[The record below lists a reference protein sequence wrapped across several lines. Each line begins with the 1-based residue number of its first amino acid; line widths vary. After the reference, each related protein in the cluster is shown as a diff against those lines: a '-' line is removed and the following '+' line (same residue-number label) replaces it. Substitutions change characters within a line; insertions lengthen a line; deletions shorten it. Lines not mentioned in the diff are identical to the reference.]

1 MHLKIDGRYM
11 KQGWLI
17 VNEYL
22 DTEKFL
28 EIRKLFL
35 SGAEKKNV
43 KLTVYT
49 NADFAVDLSG
59 AVVKSR
65 AFDEGEPEF
74 IIFYDKDITLAAAL
88 EKMGY
93 RLYNSADAISVCDS
107 KVKTAE
113 RIAKYNLNCRGDE
126 AKILMPKTY
135 KVPFSYENI
144 GIKDSYS
151 FEFLEFVERDLGGT
165 CSIGG
170 STFCN
175 DERGGECGTEDRT
188 LACAYPIVIKESN
201 SSFGMGV
208 HLAGSREEAVKLI
221 CEYGNKECIIQ
232 EYLSY
237 SSGRDYRLQMVSDKC
252 VCAMMRSNENDFR
265 ANITNG
271 GKMSEYKP
279 TDEDLSLAR
288 NVMKCL
294 KLDFAGIDI
303 MHDKSGRAV
312 FLEANSNAHFKN
324 IYDLTGINTAEKMI
338 EYIVA
343 KD

>member
-1 MHLKIDGRYM
+1 MVGYM

-49 NADFAVDLSG
+49 NADFVVNLSD
-59 AVVKSR
+59 ATVKSR

-74 IIFYDKDITLAAAL
+74 IIFYDKDIALASAL

-107 KVKTAE
+107 KVKTAT
-113 RIAKYNLNCRGDE
+113 RISEYNLNCKDDE

-135 KVPFSYENI
+135 KVPFTYENI

-151 FEFLEFVERDLGGT
+151 FDFLDYVEKDLCEAGKGAL
-165 CSIGG
+165 SG
-170 STFCN
+170 
-175 DERGGECGTEDRT
+175 
-188 LACAYPIVIKESN
+188 AYPMIIKESN

-279 TDEDLSLAR
+279 TDEDLALAR

-303 MHDKSGRAV
+303 MHDKSGRTV

-324 IYDLTGINTAEKMI
+324 IYDLTGINAAEKMI
-338 EYIVA
+338 EYIVGKA
-343 KD
+343 E

>member
-1 MHLKIDGRYM
+1 M

-59 AVVKSR
+59 AVAKSR

-74 IIFYDKDITLAAAL
+74 IIFYDKDIVLASAL

-93 RLYNSADAISVCDS
+93 RLYNSADAIDVCDS
-107 KVKTAE
+107 KVKTAT
-113 RIAKYNLNCRGDE
+113 RISEYNLNCRGDE

-135 KVPFSYENI
+135 KVPFTYENI

-151 FEFLEFVERDLGGT
+151 FDFLDYVEKDLSEAEKGAL
-165 CSIGG
+165 S
-170 STFCN
+170 
-175 DERGGECGTEDRT
+175 D
-188 LACAYPIVIKESN
+188 AYPMVIKESN

-279 TDEDLSLAR
+279 SDEDLSLAR

-303 MHDKSGRAV
+303 MHDKSGRTI

-324 IYDLTGINTAEKMI
+324 IYDLTGINAAEKMI
-338 EYIVA
+338 EYIVGKA
-343 KD
+343 E

>member
-1 MHLKIDGRYM
+1 M

-65 AFDEGEPEF
+65 AFDEGDPDF
-74 IIFYDKDITLAAAL
+74 IIFYDKDIALASAL

-93 RLYNSADAISVCDS
+93 RLYNSADAIDVCDS
-107 KVKTAE
+107 KVKTAT
-113 RIAKYNLNCRGDE
+113 RISEYNLNCRGDE

-135 KVPFSYENI
+135 KVPFTYENI

-151 FEFLEFVERDLGGT
+151 FDFLDYVEKDLCEAGEGT
-165 CSIGG
+165 LS
-170 STFCN
+170 
-175 DERGGECGTEDRT
+175 D
-188 LACAYPIVIKESN
+188 AYPMVIKESN

-324 IYDLTGINTAEKMI
+324 IYDLTGINAAEKMI
-338 EYIVA
+338 EYIVGKA
-343 KD
+343 E

>member
-1 MHLKIDGRYM
+1 MHLKTDGRYM

-74 IIFYDKDITLAAAL
+74 IIFYDKDIALASAL

-93 RLYNSADAISVCDS
+93 RLYNSADAIDVCDS
-107 KVKTAE
+107 KVKTAS
-113 RIAKYNLNCRGDE
+113 RISEYNLNCKDDE

-135 KVPFSYENI
+135 KVPFTYENI

-151 FEFLEFVERDLGGT
+151 FDFLDYVEKDL
-165 CSIGG
+165 C
-170 STFCN
+170 
-175 DERGGECGTEDRT
+175 EAGEGALSD
-188 LACAYPIVIKESN
+188 AYPMVIKESN

-252 VCAMMRSNENDFR
+252 VCAMMRSNDNDFR

-324 IYDLTGINTAEKMI
+324 IYDLTGINAAEKMI

>member
-1 MHLKIDGRYM
+1 M

-93 RLYNSADAISVCDS
+93 RLYNSADAIDVCDS

-113 RIAKYNLNCRGDE
+113 KIAEYNLNCKDDE

-135 KVPFSYENI
+135 KVPFTYENI

-151 FEFLEFVERDLGGT
+151 FDFLEYVEKDLCEAGGGAL
-165 CSIGG
+165 S
-170 STFCN
+170 
-175 DERGGECGTEDRT
+175 D
-188 LACAYPIVIKESN
+188 AYPMVIKESN

-324 IYDLTGINTAEKMI
+324 IYDLTGINAAEKMI

>member
-1 MHLKIDGRYM
+1 M

-74 IIFYDKDITLAAAL
+74 FIFYDKDITLASAL

-93 RLYNSADAISVCDS
+93 RLYNSADAIDVCDS

-113 RIAKYNLNCRGDE
+113 KIAEYNLNCKDDE

-135 KVPFSYENI
+135 KVPFTYENI

-151 FEFLEFVERDLGGT
+151 FDFLEYVEKDLCEAGGGAL
-165 CSIGG
+165 S
-170 STFCN
+170 
-175 DERGGECGTEDRT
+175 D
-188 LACAYPIVIKESN
+188 AYPMVIKESN

-303 MHDKSGRAV
+303 MHDKSGRVV
-312 FLEANSNAHFKN
+312 FLEANSTAHFKN
-324 IYDLTGINTAEKMI
+324 IYDLTGINAAEKMI
-338 EYIVA
+338 EYIVGKA
-343 KD
+343 E

>member
-1 MHLKIDGRYM
+1 M

-74 IIFYDKDITLAAAL
+74 IIFYDKDIALAAAL

-93 RLYNSADAISVCDS
+93 RLYNSADAIDVCDS
-107 KVKTAE
+107 KVKTAT
-113 RIAKYNLNCRGDE
+113 RISEYNLNCKDDE
-126 AKILMPKTY
+126 AKILMPRTY
-135 KVPFSYENI
+135 KVPFTYENI

-151 FEFLEFVERDLGGT
+151 FDFLDYVEKDL
-165 CSIGG
+165 C
-170 STFCN
+170 
-175 DERGGECGTEDRT
+175 EAGEGALSD
-188 LACAYPIVIKESN
+188 AYPMIIKESN

-324 IYDLTGINTAEKMI
+324 IYDLTGINAAEKMI
-338 EYIVA
+338 EYIVG
-343 KD
+343 KV

>member
-1 MHLKIDGRYM
+1 M

-35 SGAEKKNV
+35 SGAMKINV
-43 KLTVYT
+43 RLLVYT
-49 NADFAVDLSG
+49 NADFVVNLSD
-59 AVVKSR
+59 ATVKSR

-74 IIFYDKDITLAAAL
+74 IIFYDKDIAFASAL

-93 RLYNSADAISVCDS
+93 RLYNSADATDVCDS

-113 RIAKYNLNCRGDE
+113 KIAEYNLNCKDDE
-126 AKILMPKTY
+126 AKILMPRTY
-135 KVPFSYENI
+135 KVPFTYENI

-151 FEFLEFVERDLGGT
+151 FDFLDYVEKDL
-165 CSIGG
+165 C
-170 STFCN
+170 
-175 DERGGECGTEDRT
+175 EAGEGALSD
-188 LACAYPIVIKESN
+188 AYPMVIKESN

-279 TDEDLSLAR
+279 TDEDLILAR

-303 MHDKSGRAV
+303 MHDKSGRVV

-324 IYDLTGINTAEKMI
+324 IYDLTGINAAEKMI

>member
-93 RLYNSADAISVCDS
+93 RLYNSADAIDVCDS

-113 RIAKYNLNCRGDE
+113 KIAEYNLNCKDDE

-135 KVPFSYENI
+135 KVPFTYENI

-151 FEFLEFVERDLGGT
+151 FDFLDYVEKDLCEAGK
-165 CSIGG
+165 
-170 STFCN
+170 
-175 DERGGECGTEDRT
+175 GELSG
-188 LACAYPIVIKESN
+188 AYPMVIKESN

-324 IYDLTGINTAEKMI
+324 IYDLTGINAAEKMI
-338 EYIVA
+338 EYIVV

>member
-1 MHLKIDGRYM
+1 M

-35 SGAEKKNV
+35 SGTEKKNV

-93 RLYNSADAISVCDS
+93 RLYNSADAIDVCDS

-113 RIAKYNLNCRGDE
+113 KIAEYNLNCKDDE

-135 KVPFSYENI
+135 KVPFTYENI

-151 FEFLEFVERDLGGT
+151 FDFLEYVEKDLCEAGGGAL
-165 CSIGG
+165 S
-170 STFCN
+170 
-175 DERGGECGTEDRT
+175 D
-188 LACAYPIVIKESN
+188 AYPMVIKESN

-279 TDEDLSLAR
+279 TDEDLALAR

-303 MHDKSGRAV
+303 MHDKSGRTV

-324 IYDLTGINTAEKMI
+324 IYDLTGINAAEKMI

>member
-1 MHLKIDGRYM
+1 MHLKTDGRYM

-49 NADFAVDLSG
+49 NADFVVDLSD
-59 AVVKSR
+59 AVVKSK
-65 AFDEGEPEF
+65 AFDESEPEF
-74 IIFYDKDITLAAAL
+74 IIFYDKDITLADVL
-88 EKMGY
+88 QKMGY
-93 RLYNSADAISVCDS
+93 RLYNSADAIDVCDS
-107 KVKTAE
+107 KVKTAT
-113 RIAKYNLNCRGDE
+113 RISEYNLNCRGDE

-135 KVPFSYENI
+135 KVPFTYENI

-151 FEFLEFVERDLGGT
+151 FGFLDYVEKDLCEAGEGT
-165 CSIGG
+165 LS
-170 STFCN
+170 
-175 DERGGECGTEDRT
+175 D
-188 LACAYPIVIKESN
+188 AYPMVIKESN

-208 HLAGSREEAVKLI
+208 HLATSREEAVKLI

-324 IYDLTGINTAEKMI
+324 IYDLTGINAAEKMI
-338 EYIVA
+338 EYIVGKA
-343 KD
+343 E

>member
-1 MHLKIDGRYM
+1 M

-74 IIFYDKDITLAAAL
+74 IIFYDKDIALAAAL

-93 RLYNSADAISVCDS
+93 RLYNSADAIDVCDS
-107 KVKTAE
+107 KVKTAT
-113 RIAKYNLNCRGDE
+113 RISEYNLNCRGDE

-135 KVPFSYENI
+135 KVPFTYENI

-151 FEFLEFVERDLGGT
+151 FDFLDYVEKDL
-165 CSIGG
+165 C
-170 STFCN
+170 
-175 DERGGECGTEDRT
+175 EAGEGALSD
-188 LACAYPIVIKESN
+188 AYPMIIKESN

-324 IYDLTGINTAEKMI
+324 IYDLTGINAAEKMI
-338 EYIVA
+338 EYIVG

>member
-1 MHLKIDGRYM
+1 MR
-11 KQGWLI
+11 QGWLI

-74 IIFYDKDITLAAAL
+74 FIFYDKDITLASAL

-113 RIAKYNLNCRGDE
+113 KIAEYNLNCRGDE

-135 KVPFSYENI
+135 KVPFTYENI

-151 FEFLEFVERDLGGT
+151 FDFLEYVEKDL
-165 CSIGG
+165 C
-170 STFCN
+170 
-175 DERGGECGTEDRT
+175 EAGEGA
-188 LACAYPIVIKESN
+188 LSGAYPMVIKESN

-237 SSGRDYRLQMVSDKC
+237 SSGRDLRLQMVSDKC

-303 MHDKSGRAV
+303 MHDKSGRVV

-324 IYDLTGINTAEKMI
+324 IYDLTGVNAAEKMI
-338 EYIVA
+338 EYIVG
-343 KD
+343 KN

>member
-1 MHLKIDGRYM
+1 MHLKTDGRYM

-74 IIFYDKDITLAAAL
+74 IIFYDKDITLASAL

-93 RLYNSADAISVCDS
+93 RLYNSADAIDVCDS

-113 RIAKYNLNCRGDE
+113 KIAEYNLNCKDDE
-126 AKILMPKTY
+126 AKILMPRTY
-135 KVPFSYENI
+135 KVPFTYENI

-151 FEFLEFVERDLGGT
+151 FDFLDYVEKDLCEAGK
-165 CSIGG
+165 
-170 STFCN
+170 
-175 DERGGECGTEDRT
+175 GELSG
-188 LACAYPIVIKESN
+188 AYPMVIKESN

-324 IYDLTGINTAEKMI
+324 IYDLTGINAAEKMI

-343 KD
+343 ED

>member
-1 MHLKIDGRYM
+1 MVGYM

-74 IIFYDKDITLAAAL
+74 IIFYDKDIALASAL

-93 RLYNSADAISVCDS
+93 RLYNSADAIDVCDS

-113 RIAKYNLNCRGDE
+113 KIAEYNLNCRDDE

-135 KVPFSYENI
+135 KVPFTYENI

-151 FEFLEFVERDLGGT
+151 FDFLEYVEKDL
-165 CSIGG
+165 C
-170 STFCN
+170 
-175 DERGGECGTEDRT
+175 EAGEGALSD
-188 LACAYPIVIKESN
+188 AYPMVIKESN

-303 MHDKSGRAV
+303 MHDKSGRTV

-324 IYDLTGINTAEKMI
+324 IYDLTGINAAEKMI
-338 EYIVA
+338 EYIVGKA
-343 KD
+343 E

>member
-1 MHLKIDGRYM
+1 M

-65 AFDEGEPEF
+65 AFDEGEPQF
-74 IIFYDKDITLAAAL
+74 IIFYDKDIALASAL

-93 RLYNSADAISVCDS
+93 RLYNSADAIDVCDS
-107 KVKTAE
+107 KVKTAT
-113 RIAKYNLNCRGDE
+113 RISEYNLNCRDDE

-135 KVPFSYENI
+135 KVPFTYENI

-151 FEFLEFVERDLGGT
+151 FDFLDYVEKDLCEAGKGAL
-165 CSIGG
+165 SG
-170 STFCN
+170 
-175 DERGGECGTEDRT
+175 
-188 LACAYPIVIKESN
+188 AYPMVIKESN

-324 IYDLTGINTAEKMI
+324 IYDLTGINAAEKMI
-338 EYIVA
+338 EYIVG

>member
-1 MHLKIDGRYM
+1 MHLKTDGRYM

-59 AVVKSR
+59 TVVKSR
-65 AFDEGEPEF
+65 AFDESEPQF
-74 IIFYDKDITLAAAL
+74 IIFYDKDIALASAL

-93 RLYNSADAISVCDS
+93 RLYNSADAIDVCDS
-107 KVKTAE
+107 KVKTAT
-113 RIAKYNLNCRGDE
+113 RISEYNLNCKDDE

-135 KVPFSYENI
+135 KVPFTYENI

-151 FEFLEFVERDLGGT
+151 FDFLDYVEKDL
-165 CSIGG
+165 C
-170 STFCN
+170 
-175 DERGGECGTEDRT
+175 EAGEGA
-188 LACAYPIVIKESN
+188 LSGAYPMVIKESN

-221 CEYGNKECIIQ
+221 CEYGNKECLIQ
-232 EYLSY
+232 EYISY

-324 IYDLTGINTAEKMI
+324 IYDLTGINAAEKMI

>member
-1 MHLKIDGRYM
+1 MVGYM

-65 AFDEGEPEF
+65 AFDEGEPQF
-74 IIFYDKDITLAAAL
+74 IIFYDKDITLASAL

-93 RLYNSADAISVCDS
+93 RLYNSADAIDVCDS
-107 KVKTAE
+107 KVKTAT
-113 RIAKYNLNCRGDE
+113 RISEYNLNCRGDE
-126 AKILMPKTY
+126 AKILMPRTY
-135 KVPFSYENI
+135 KVPFTYENI

-151 FEFLEFVERDLGGT
+151 FDFLDYVEKDL
-165 CSIGG
+165 C
-170 STFCN
+170 
-175 DERGGECGTEDRT
+175 EAGEGALSD
-188 LACAYPIVIKESN
+188 AYPMVIKESN

-303 MHDKSGRAV
+303 MHDKSGRTV

-324 IYDLTGINTAEKMI
+324 IYDLTGINAAEKMI
-338 EYIVA
+338 EYIVG
-343 KD
+343 KV

>member
-1 MHLKIDGRYM
+1 M

-74 IIFYDKDITLAAAL
+74 IIFYDKDIALASAL

-93 RLYNSADAISVCDS
+93 RLYNSADAIDVCDS
-107 KVKTAE
+107 KVKTAT
-113 RIAKYNLNCRGDE
+113 RISEYNLNCKDDE

-135 KVPFSYENI
+135 KVPFTYENI

-151 FEFLEFVERDLGGT
+151 FDFLEYVEKDL
-165 CSIGG
+165 C
-170 STFCN
+170 
-175 DERGGECGTEDRT
+175 EAGEGA
-188 LACAYPIVIKESN
+188 LSGAYPMVIKESN

-324 IYDLTGINTAEKMI
+324 IYDLTGINAAEKMI
-338 EYIVA
+338 EYIVG
-343 KD
+343 KV

>member
-1 MHLKIDGRYM
+1 MVGYM

-65 AFDEGEPEF
+65 AFDEGEPQF
-74 IIFYDKDITLAAAL
+74 IIFYDKDIALASAL

-93 RLYNSADAISVCDS
+93 RLYNSADAIDVCDS
-107 KVKTAE
+107 KVKTAT
-113 RIAKYNLNCRGDE
+113 RISEYNLNCRDDE

-135 KVPFSYENI
+135 KVPFTYENI

-151 FEFLEFVERDLGGT
+151 FDFLDYVEKNL
-165 CSIGG
+165 C
-170 STFCN
+170 
-175 DERGGECGTEDRT
+175 EAGEGA
-188 LACAYPIVIKESN
+188 LSGAYPMVIKESN

-279 TDEDLSLAR
+279 TDEDLTLAR

-303 MHDKSGRAV
+303 MHDKSGRVV

-324 IYDLTGINTAEKMI
+324 IYDLTGINAAEKMI

>member
-93 RLYNSADAISVCDS
+93 RLYNSADAIDVCDS

-113 RIAKYNLNCRGDE
+113 KIAEYNLNCKDDE

-135 KVPFSYENI
+135 KVPFTYENI

-151 FEFLEFVERDLGGT
+151 FDFLDYVEKDLCEAGK
-165 CSIGG
+165 
-170 STFCN
+170 
-175 DERGGECGTEDRT
+175 GELSG
-188 LACAYPIVIKESN
+188 AYPMVIKESN

-324 IYDLTGINTAEKMI
+324 IYDLTGINAAEKMI
-338 EYIVA
+338 EYIVG
-343 KD
+343 KV

>member
-74 IIFYDKDITLAAAL
+74 IIFYDKDIALASAL

-113 RIAKYNLNCRGDE
+113 KIAEYNLNCKDDE

-135 KVPFSYENI
+135 KVPFTYENI

-151 FEFLEFVERDLGGT
+151 FDFLDYVEKDL
-165 CSIGG
+165 C
-170 STFCN
+170 
-175 DERGGECGTEDRT
+175 EAGEGA
-188 LACAYPIVIKESN
+188 LSGAYPMVIKESN

-324 IYDLTGINTAEKMI
+324 IYDLTGINAAEKMI

>member
-1 MHLKIDGRYM
+1 M

-74 IIFYDKDITLAAAL
+74 IIFYDKDIALAAAL

-93 RLYNSADAISVCDS
+93 RLYNSADAIDVCDS
-107 KVKTAE
+107 KVKTAT
-113 RIAKYNLNCRGDE
+113 RISEYNLNCRGDE

-135 KVPFSYENI
+135 KVPFTYENI

-151 FEFLEFVERDLGGT
+151 FDFLEYVEKDL
-165 CSIGG
+165 C
-170 STFCN
+170 
-175 DERGGECGTEDRT
+175 EAGEGA
-188 LACAYPIVIKESN
+188 LSGAYPMVIKESN

>member
-1 MHLKIDGRYM
+1 M

-74 IIFYDKDITLAAAL
+74 IIFYDKDIALAAAL

-93 RLYNSADAISVCDS
+93 RLYNSADAIDVCDS
-107 KVKTAE
+107 KVKTAT
-113 RIAKYNLNCRGDE
+113 RISEYNLNCRGDE

-135 KVPFSYENI
+135 KVPFTYENI

-151 FEFLEFVERDLGGT
+151 FDFLEYVEKDL
-165 CSIGG
+165 C
-170 STFCN
+170 
-175 DERGGECGTEDRT
+175 EAGEGA
-188 LACAYPIVIKESN
+188 LSGAYPMVIKESN

-324 IYDLTGINTAEKMI
+324 IYDLTGINAAEKMI

>member
-1 MHLKIDGRYM
+1 MHLKTDGRYM

-65 AFDEGEPEF
+65 AFDEGEPQF

-93 RLYNSADAISVCDS
+93 RLYNSADAIDVCDS

-113 RIAKYNLNCRGDE
+113 KIAEYNLNCKDDE

-135 KVPFSYENI
+135 KVPFTYENI

-151 FEFLEFVERDLGGT
+151 FDFLDYVEKDLCEAGK
-165 CSIGG
+165 
-170 STFCN
+170 
-175 DERGGECGTEDRT
+175 GELSG
-188 LACAYPIVIKESN
+188 AYPMVIKESN

-324 IYDLTGINTAEKMI
+324 IYDLTGINAAEKMI

>member
-1 MHLKIDGRYM
+1 M

-93 RLYNSADAISVCDS
+93 RLYNSADAIDVCDS

-113 RIAKYNLNCRGDE
+113 KIAEYNLNCKDDE

-135 KVPFSYENI
+135 KVPFTYENI

-151 FEFLEFVERDLGGT
+151 FDFLEYVEKDLCEAGK
-165 CSIGG
+165 
-170 STFCN
+170 
-175 DERGGECGTEDRT
+175 GELSG
-188 LACAYPIVIKESN
+188 AYPMVIKESN

-232 EYLSY
+232 EYISY

-324 IYDLTGINTAEKMI
+324 IYDLTGINAAEKMI

>member
-1 MHLKIDGRYM
+1 MHLKTDGRYM

-74 IIFYDKDITLAAAL
+74 IIFYDKDIALAAAL

-93 RLYNSADAISVCDS
+93 RLYNSADAIDVCDS
-107 KVKTAE
+107 KVKTAT
-113 RIAKYNLNCRGDE
+113 RISEYNLNCRGDE

-151 FEFLEFVERDLGGT
+151 FDFLDYVEKDL
-165 CSIGG
+165 C
-170 STFCN
+170 
-175 DERGGECGTEDRT
+175 EAGEGALSD
-188 LACAYPIVIKESN
+188 AYPMIIKESN

-324 IYDLTGINTAEKMI
+324 IYDLTGINAAEKMI
-338 EYIVA
+338 EYIVGKA
-343 KD
+343 E

>member
-74 IIFYDKDITLAAAL
+74 IIFYDKDIALAAAL

-93 RLYNSADAISVCDS
+93 RLYNSADAIDVCDS
-107 KVKTAE
+107 KVKTAT
-113 RIAKYNLNCRGDE
+113 RISEYNLNCRGDE

-135 KVPFSYENI
+135 KVPFTYENI

-151 FEFLEFVERDLGGT
+151 FDFLDYVEKDLCEAGEGT
-165 CSIGG
+165 LS
-170 STFCN
+170 
-175 DERGGECGTEDRT
+175 D
-188 LACAYPIVIKESN
+188 AYPMVIKESN

-208 HLAGSREEAVKLI
+208 HLATSREEAVKLI

-279 TDEDLSLAR
+279 TDEDLILAR

-303 MHDKSGRAV
+303 MHDKSGRVV

>member
-1 MHLKIDGRYM
+1 MHLKTDGRYM

-74 IIFYDKDITLAAAL
+74 IIFYDKDITLADVL
-88 EKMGY
+88 QKMGY
-93 RLYNSADAISVCDS
+93 RLYNSADAIDVCDS
-107 KVKTAE
+107 KVKTAT
-113 RIAKYNLNCRGDE
+113 RISEYNLNCRGDE

-135 KVPFSYENI
+135 KVPFTYENI

-151 FEFLEFVERDLGGT
+151 FDFLDYVEKDLCEAGEGT
-165 CSIGG
+165 LS
-170 STFCN
+170 
-175 DERGGECGTEDRT
+175 D
-188 LACAYPIVIKESN
+188 AYPMVIKESN

-324 IYDLTGINTAEKMI
+324 IYDLTGINAAEKMI

-343 KD
+343 ED

>member
-1 MHLKIDGRYM
+1 MHLKTDGRYM

-74 IIFYDKDITLAAAL
+74 IIFYDKDIALASAL

-93 RLYNSADAISVCDS
+93 RLYNSADAIDVCDS
-107 KVKTAE
+107 KVKTAT
-113 RIAKYNLNCRGDE
+113 RISEYNLNCRGDE

-135 KVPFSYENI
+135 KVPFTYENI

-151 FEFLEFVERDLGGT
+151 FDFLEYVEKDL
-165 CSIGG
+165 C
-170 STFCN
+170 
-175 DERGGECGTEDRT
+175 EAGEGA
-188 LACAYPIVIKESN
+188 LSGAYPMVIKESN

-303 MHDKSGRAV
+303 MHDKSGRTV

-324 IYDLTGINTAEKMI
+324 IYDLTGINAAEKMI
-338 EYIVA
+338 EYIVG
-343 KD
+343 KV

>member
-93 RLYNSADAISVCDS
+93 RLYNSADAIDVCDS

-113 RIAKYNLNCRGDE
+113 KIAEYNLNCKDDE

-135 KVPFSYENI
+135 KVPFTYENI

-151 FEFLEFVERDLGGT
+151 FDFLDYVEKDLCEAGK
-165 CSIGG
+165 
-170 STFCN
+170 
-175 DERGGECGTEDRT
+175 GELSG
-188 LACAYPIVIKESN
+188 AYPMVIKESN

-324 IYDLTGINTAEKMI
+324 IYDLTGINAAEKMI

-343 KD
+343 ED

>member
-1 MHLKIDGRYM
+1 MHLKTDGRYM

-74 IIFYDKDITLAAAL
+74 IIFYDKDIALAAAL

-107 KVKTAE
+107 KVKTAT
-113 RIAKYNLNCRGDE
+113 RISEYNLNCRGDE

-135 KVPFSYENI
+135 KVPFTYENI

-151 FEFLEFVERDLGGT
+151 FDFLEYVEKDL
-165 CSIGG
+165 C
-170 STFCN
+170 
-175 DERGGECGTEDRT
+175 EAGEGA
-188 LACAYPIVIKESN
+188 LSGAYPMVIKESN

-271 GKMSEYKP
+271 GKMSKYRP

-324 IYDLTGINTAEKMI
+324 IYDLTGINAAEKMI

>member
-1 MHLKIDGRYM
+1 M

-93 RLYNSADAISVCDS
+93 RLYNSADAIDVCDS

-113 RIAKYNLNCRGDE
+113 KIAEYNLNCKDDE

-135 KVPFSYENI
+135 KVPFTYENI

-151 FEFLEFVERDLGGT
+151 FDFLDYVEKDLCEAGK
-165 CSIGG
+165 
-170 STFCN
+170 
-175 DERGGECGTEDRT
+175 GELSG
-188 LACAYPIVIKESN
+188 AYPMVIKESN

-279 TDEDLSLAR
+279 TDEDLILAR

-303 MHDKSGRAV
+303 MHDKSGRVV

>member
-1 MHLKIDGRYM
+1 MHLKTDGRYM

-59 AVVKSR
+59 AVAKSR

-74 IIFYDKDITLAAAL
+74 IIFYDKDIVLASAL

-93 RLYNSADAISVCDS
+93 RLYNSADAIDVCDS
-107 KVKTAE
+107 KVKTAT
-113 RIAKYNLNCRGDE
+113 RISEYNLNCRGDE

-135 KVPFSYENI
+135 KVPFTYENI

-151 FEFLEFVERDLGGT
+151 FDFLDYVEKDLSEAEKGAL
-165 CSIGG
+165 S
-170 STFCN
+170 
-175 DERGGECGTEDRT
+175 D
-188 LACAYPIVIKESN
+188 AYPMVIKESN

-279 TDEDLSLAR
+279 SDEDLSLAR

-303 MHDKSGRAV
+303 MHDKSGRTI

-324 IYDLTGINTAEKMI
+324 IYDLTGINAAEKMI
-338 EYIVA
+338 EYIVGKA
-343 KD
+343 E

>member
-1 MHLKIDGRYM
+1 MHLKTDGRYM

-74 IIFYDKDITLAAAL
+74 IIFYDKDIALASAL

-93 RLYNSADAISVCDS
+93 RLYNSADAIDVCDS
-107 KVKTAE
+107 KVKTAT
-113 RIAKYNLNCRGDE
+113 RISEYNLNCKDDE

-135 KVPFSYENI
+135 KVPFTYENI

-151 FEFLEFVERDLGGT
+151 FDFLDYVEKDL
-165 CSIGG
+165 C
-170 STFCN
+170 
-175 DERGGECGTEDRT
+175 EAGEGALSD
-188 LACAYPIVIKESN
+188 AYPMVIKESN

-252 VCAMMRSNENDFR
+252 VCAMMRSNDNDFR

-288 NVMKCL
+288 SVMKCL

-303 MHDKSGRAV
+303 MHDKSGRTV

-324 IYDLTGINTAEKMI
+324 IYDLTGINAAEKMI
-338 EYIVA
+338 EYIVG
-343 KD
+343 KV

>member
-1 MHLKIDGRYM
+1 MHLKTDGRYM

-74 IIFYDKDITLAAAL
+74 IIFYDKDIALASAL

-93 RLYNSADAISVCDS
+93 RLYNSADAIDVCDS

-113 RIAKYNLNCRGDE
+113 KIAEYNLNCKGDE

-135 KVPFSYENI
+135 KVPFTYENI

-151 FEFLEFVERDLGGT
+151 FDFLEYVEKDLCEAGEGT
-165 CSIGG
+165 LS
-170 STFCN
+170 
-175 DERGGECGTEDRT
+175 D
-188 LACAYPIVIKESN
+188 AYPMVIKESN

-324 IYDLTGINTAEKMI
+324 IYDLTGINAAEKMI
-338 EYIVA
+338 EYIVGKA
-343 KD
+343 E

>member
-1 MHLKIDGRYM
+1 MHLKTDGRYM

-65 AFDEGEPEF
+65 AFDEGEPQF

-93 RLYNSADAISVCDS
+93 RLYNSADAIDVCDS
-107 KVKTAE
+107 KVKTAT
-113 RIAKYNLNCRGDE
+113 RISEYNLNCRGDE

-135 KVPFSYENI
+135 KVPFTYENI

-151 FEFLEFVERDLGGT
+151 FDFLEYVEKDL
-165 CSIGG
+165 C
-170 STFCN
+170 
-175 DERGGECGTEDRT
+175 EAGEGALSD
-188 LACAYPIVIKESN
+188 AYPMVIKESN

-252 VCAMMRSNENDFR
+252 VCAMMRSNDNDFR

-271 GKMSEYKP
+271 GKMSEYRP

-324 IYDLTGINTAEKMI
+324 IYDLTGINAAEKMI
-338 EYIVA
+338 EYIVGKA
-343 KD
+343 E

>member
-1 MHLKIDGRYM
+1 MWVIVDVHLKTDGRYM

-65 AFDEGEPEF
+65 AFDEGEPQF
-74 IIFYDKDITLAAAL
+74 IIFYDKDIALASAL

-113 RIAKYNLNCRGDE
+113 KIAEYNLNCKDDE

-135 KVPFSYENI
+135 KVPFTYENI

-151 FEFLEFVERDLGGT
+151 FDFLDYVEKDLSEAEKGAL
-165 CSIGG
+165 S
-170 STFCN
+170 
-175 DERGGECGTEDRT
+175 D
-188 LACAYPIVIKESN
+188 AYPMVIKESN

-232 EYLSY
+232 EYISY

-324 IYDLTGINTAEKMI
+324 IYDLTGINAAEKMI
-338 EYIVA
+338 EYIVGKA
-343 KD
+343 E

>member
-74 IIFYDKDITLAAAL
+74 IIFYDKDIALAAAL

-93 RLYNSADAISVCDS
+93 RLYNSADAIDVCDS
-107 KVKTAE
+107 KVKTAT
-113 RIAKYNLNCRGDE
+113 RISEYNLNCKDDE

-135 KVPFSYENI
+135 KVPFTYENI

-151 FEFLEFVERDLGGT
+151 FDFLDYVEKDL
-165 CSIGG
+165 C
-170 STFCN
+170 
-175 DERGGECGTEDRT
+175 EAGEGALSD
-188 LACAYPIVIKESN
+188 AYPMIIKESN

-208 HLAGSREEAVKLI
+208 HLATSREEAVKLI
-221 CEYGNKECIIQ
+221 CEYGNKECLIQ

-324 IYDLTGINTAEKMI
+324 IYDLTGINAAEKMI
-338 EYIVA
+338 EYIVG
-343 KD
+343 KV

>member
-1 MHLKIDGRYM
+1 MHLKTDGRYM

-74 IIFYDKDITLAAAL
+74 IIFYDKDITLADVL
-88 EKMGY
+88 QKMGY
-93 RLYNSADAISVCDS
+93 RLYNSADAIDVCDS
-107 KVKTAE
+107 KVKTAT
-113 RIAKYNLNCRGDE
+113 RISEYNLNCRGDE

-135 KVPFSYENI
+135 KVPFTYENI

-151 FEFLEFVERDLGGT
+151 FDFLDYVEKDLCEAGEGT
-165 CSIGG
+165 LS
-170 STFCN
+170 
-175 DERGGECGTEDRT
+175 D
-188 LACAYPIVIKESN
+188 AYPMVIKESN

-208 HLAGSREEAVKLI
+208 HLATSREEAVKLI

-324 IYDLTGINTAEKMI
+324 IYDLTGINAAEKMI
-338 EYIVA
+338 EYIVGKA
-343 KD
+343 E